1 MIKVTKSGLSLV
13 SLTSFSM
20 VSSSERPSSFN
31 SFIRSNTCS
40 ETSEYSLMSFL
51 CPHTS
56 PSRSAMFCME
66 RYICAELEIV
76 LLYELGMWIAFTSG
90 HFRMSLKMSLLDGL
104 KARWTISS
112 LSFKVSIS
120 SFELTTLIF
129 IFITVLSRFFRVCS
143 GFLRV
148 LFRVSLNLIQGFPGF
163 DSDSRNFDFRNFLL
177 MPLEFIYFSVNFD
190 FQGYQC

>member
-1 MIKVTKSGLSLV
+1 
-13 SLTSFSM
+13 
-20 VSSSERPSSFN
+20 
-31 SFIRSNTCS
+31 
-40 ETSEYSLMSFL
+40 
-51 CPHTS
+51 
-56 PSRSAMFCME
+56 
-66 RYICAELEIV
+66 
-76 LLYELGMWIAFTSG
+76 
-90 HFRMSLKMSLLDGL
+90 LDGL